1 VDDLDGARARILL
14 TKRILHWSP
23 PTVAVEGL
31 YPRVCAVVQH
41 HGSEDLRLPA
51 GTCRY
56 CGSVPGAPGR
66 WLSLTWQSTNYVQ
79 LIEDTTAFVPCMAEK
94 L

>member
-31 YPRVCAVVQH
+31 YPRVCAWCGRVFSDDDWLDISDAADVYVVL
-41 HGSEDLRLPA
+41 STVPETYIWLEEDLAWCLARP
-51 GTCRY
+51 
-56 CGSVPGAPGR
+56 
-66 WLSLTWQSTNYVQ
+66 
-79 LIEDTTAFVPCMAEK
+79 K
-94 L
+94 